1 MMAFNTECY
10 YAERRLCRM
19 SFMLSVTN
27 MPFMLSVIM
36 LNVIMLSVVNLNVV
50 APHAGLSKNRHTDLA
65 FCEISK

>member
-36 LNVIMLSVVNLNVV
+36 LGVVNQNVV
-50 APHAGLSKNRHTDLA
+50 APHAGLSKIRHTDLA